1 MRLQLLLDAL
11 LLHEAV
17 PVELGLVEAAHL
29 LLLPRDDVHD
39 ARDAAR
45 PLARPDAAGGA
56 GRGGRV
62 GVRLLLV
69 LEEFLGLLGILIH
82 LLCDSAKKSIVC
94 RVSRGVVC

>member
-29 LLLPRDDVHD
+29 LLLPGDGAHD

-45 PLARPDAAGGA
+45 TLGGPDAR
-56 GRGGRV
+56 RGGRV
-62 GVRLLLV
+62 RVGVGLFLV
-69 LEEFLGLLGILIH
+69 LEELLGLFGILVH
-82 LLCDSAKKSIVC
+82 FFCNPGKKGRFKPSN
-94 RVSRGVVC
+94 S